1 MFPRNTVCRQRF
13 PDICVGR
20 ACTEGIR
27 LYTARMMGEAP
38 DPKLVAGANQ
48 IASEA
53 VQAIAGS
60 LIEGK
65 LVYKDFAIAL
75 DEAGKREGLKEA
87 LLRKQGLLSLDE
99 KRWFDDLK
107 KLNEEQKD
115 LPIQGREPDI
125 AAFLILDAL
134 LKMNWVCELALA
146 YPKHKDLHRTAMA
159 MLGTNGVV
167 LDFIFDAEHAKL
179 PIFDAT
185 PSVELYR
192 SFPSISAFYDR
203 VLGG

>member
-1 MFPRNTVCRQRF
+1 MN
-13 PDICVGR
+13 
-20 ACTEGIR
+20 
-27 LYTARMMGEAP
+27 GETP

-53 VQAIAGS
+53 VQGIAGS
-60 LIEGK
+60 LVEGK
-65 LVYKDFAIAL
+65 LVYKDFVIAL
-75 DEAGKREGLKEA
+75 DEAGMREGLKEA
-87 LLRKQGLLSLDE
+87 LLRKQGRLSLDE
-99 KRWFDDLK
+99 KQWIDDLK
-107 KLNEEQKD
+107 VLNEEQKD
-115 LPIQGREPDI
+115 LPTHGHEPDI

-146 YPKHKDLHRTAMA
+146 YPKHKDLHRTTMA

-167 LDFIFDAEHAKL
+167 LDFIFDADHAKRH
-179 PIFDAT
+179 IFDAT

-192 SFPSISAFYDR
+192 DFPSISAFYDR

>member
-1 MFPRNTVCRQRF
+1 MR
-13 PDICVGR
+13 
-20 ACTEGIR
+20 
-27 LYTARMMGEAP
+27 EA
-38 DPKLVAGANQ
+38 
-48 IASEA
+48 
-53 VQAIAGS
+53 
-60 LIEGK
+60 IEGK

-75 DEAGKREGLKEA
+75 DEAGKRQGLKEA

-115 LPIQGREPDI
+115 LPIHGREPDI

-167 LDFIFDAEHAKL
+167 LDFIFDAEHAKR
-179 PIFDAT
+179 PILDPT

-192 SFPSISAFYDR
+192 TFPSISAFYDR

>member
-1 MFPRNTVCRQRF
+1 M
-13 PDICVGR
+13 VGFSE
-20 ACTEGIR
+20 T
-27 LYTARMMGEAP
+27 P

-60 LIEGK
+60 LVEGK

-75 DEAGKREGLKEA
+75 DDAGMREGLKEA
-87 LLRKQGLLSLDE
+87 LLRKQGRLSLNE
-99 KRWFDDLK
+99 KQWIDDLK
-107 KLNEEQKD
+107 VLNEEQKD
-115 LPIQGREPDI
+115 LPTHGHEPDI

-167 LDFIFDAEHAKL
+167 LDFIFDADHAKRH
-179 PIFDAT
+179 IFDPT

-192 SFPSISAFYDR
+192 DFPSISAFYDR